1 MKQIQAKLITVQVR
15 IFGQSG
21 VSSTDNSGQKGPSQ
35 RTDHHFF
42 MTSMPHSLGPRNVRE
57 SRDR

>member
-35 RTDHHFF
+35 RTDNHFF